1 MKNEKL
7 NIVIC
12 GGGRTGHL
20 SAVLFK
26 QRPNV
31 KVSLLTENLLL
42 VKHFQKNGGEIK
54 AIRPEGSILTARP
67 DVVSCQVEETLKD
80 ADMVIITVP
89 AHIRPDLLKKIAP
102 HLPSHKTV
110 FVGAIPGFCGFDW
123 LAEKVLNQRPNVVI
137 WGMKDVPHIAFDLC
151 LGEWIRMGGA
161 KNHLYIACHQRESL
175 EAHATLLAYL
185 QSLYGM
191 PIEILPNY
199 LAITLTPGNP
209 IMHSS
214 VIYGHIGPY
223 GQRHKTHFS
232 SLLCW
237 WEDCPEL
244 AAYFLQ
250 RSDEENQLL
259 CRAIEKI
266 LRIDLSSVHPLLE
279 EIREAY
285 AEQIIENHTL
295 LSVLRTNQ
303 AYRRIPLPLIPVDQK
318 GYVFDKTHRA
328 FHEDVN
334 YGLSLLVAM
343 AKRLN
348 LDLPYI
354 EKIYS
359 WIRDDMGSFS
369 SCQSALDYFP
379 EHWPNG

>member
-137 WGMKDVPHIAFDLC
+137 WGMKDVPI
-151 LGEWIRMGGA
+151 
-161 KNHLYIACHQRESL
+161 
-175 EAHATLLAYL
+175 LL
-185 QSLYGM
+185 
-191 PIEILPNY
+191 
-199 LAITLTPGNP
+199 
-209 IMHSS
+209 
-214 VIYGHIGPY
+214 
-223 GQRHKTHFS
+223 
-232 SLLCW
+232 
-237 WEDCPEL
+237 
-244 AAYFLQ
+244 
-250 RSDEENQLL
+250 
-259 CRAIEKI
+259 
-266 LRIDLSSVHPLLE
+266 
-279 EIREAY
+279 
-285 AEQIIENHTL
+285 
-295 LSVLRTNQ
+295 
-303 AYRRIPLPLIPVDQK
+303 LI
-318 GYVFDKTHRA
+318 
-328 FHEDVN
+328 
-334 YGLSLLVAM
+334 
-343 AKRLN
+343 
-348 LDLPYI
+348 
-354 EKIYS
+354 
-359 WIRDDMGSFS
+359 
-369 SCQSALDYFP
+369 SA
-379 EHWPNG
+379 